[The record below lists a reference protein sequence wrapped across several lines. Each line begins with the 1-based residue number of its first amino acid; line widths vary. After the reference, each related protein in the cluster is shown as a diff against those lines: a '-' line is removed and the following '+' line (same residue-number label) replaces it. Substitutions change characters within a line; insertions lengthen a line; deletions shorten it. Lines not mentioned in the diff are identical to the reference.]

1 MIDAMGKALQE
12 KMAGYQE
19 EMLFHFKELLKIDSV
34 RGERQPGAPFG
45 LGNRKALDYVLA
57 LS

>member
-19 EMLFHFKELLKIDSV
+19 EMLFHFKELEIREVKKYLRDQGISV
-34 RGERQPGAPFG
+34 R
-45 LGNRKALDYVLA
+45 L
-57 LS
+57 